1 MRSSGISVGIQASHF
16 YFRTDPPP
24 DREYAI
30 DLSIL
35 LSNRGACYLRR
46 LWEGD
51 AYASLMDMIRA
62 LKIEPRNTKLYY
74 RIVKA
79 LVELKQYDSARKIIQ
94 SFKVFLRFFLYFD
107 GSLV

>member
-1 MRSSGISVGIQASHF
+1 M
-16 YFRTDPPP
+16 
-24 DREYAI
+24 
-30 DLSIL
+30 
-35 LSNRGACYLRR
+35 SNRGACYLRR